1 MENDSV
7 SNSNRTLCYVILK
20 VITQQYLKLLNI
32 ISQALGGSYGSNC
45 PIALYIEHIIA
56 SIMFYLGIP

>member
-1 MENDSV
+1 MENNSV

-45 PIALYIEHIIA
+45 PILYIEHIIA
-56 SIMFYLGIP
+56 SIMFYLGIS